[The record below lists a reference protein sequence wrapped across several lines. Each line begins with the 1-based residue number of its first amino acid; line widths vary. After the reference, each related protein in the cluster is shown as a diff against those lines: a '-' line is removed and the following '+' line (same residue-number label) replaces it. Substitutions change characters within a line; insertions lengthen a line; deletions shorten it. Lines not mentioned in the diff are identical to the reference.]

1 MTSPSLLSSTFC
13 YGTLVSPSLLSPCW
27 YSQTNGGDPSRGS
40 DHATHY
46 LAVSGRQVEAQ
57 VGFEAQADTGETLV
71 SAATCDLG
79 GVQTE
84 SAFLALLD
92 SLATPQCGGLFCY
105 APL

>member
-13 YGTLVSPSLLSPCW
+13 YGTLVSLSLLTLCW
-27 YSQTNGGDPSRGS
+27 CSQTNGDDLSRGS

-57 VGFEAQADTGETLV
+57 AGFEAQADTGETLV